1 MTPGPRIAVIV
12 ATRDRAAMAADLVAR
27 LDDQIRRPDHI
38 FILGAK
44 SSDLELVADRHDIT
58 VHVVPDALPAL
69 RRQGVKL
76 AGPSYDY
83 LVFFDD
89 SFLPS
94 RLWITQALSYL
105 ERWPDVA
112 GVSGLVLTGE
122 QDIFGRGVQS
132 DPILVAM
139 LGDAVHGRPL
149 FFPAT
154 CIDGVNM
161 AVRRS
166 ALEENDFSE
175 GVFDDFEISA
185 SLARSGSIG
194 QLTALFGVKSRP
206 DGGAE
211 KRPSPGRSGYEPRP
225 GHDPGRRSVWLDVER
240 LCVRSRARRQA
251 AAIART
257 ARPGPRFILPH
268 DLTIS
273 AGHFL
278 LAGKDSQSLFRSEG
292 IGSGL

>member
-1 MTPGPRIAVIV
+1 
-12 ATRDRAAMAADLVAR
+12 MAAELVAR
-27 LDDQIRRPDHI
+27 LDGQIRRPDHI
-38 FILGAK
+38 FIVGAK
-44 SSDLELVADRHDIT
+44 SSDLELVADRHDVT
-58 VHVVPDALPAL
+58 VRVVPDALPAL

-89 SFLPS
+89 SFMPS

-112 GVSGLVLTGE
+112 GVSGLVLTQE
-122 QDIFGRGVQS
+122 RDIFGRGVQS

-139 LGDAVHGRPL
+139 LGNAVHGRPL

-166 ALEENDFSE
+166 ALEENELCE

-185 SLARSGSIG
+185 GLARSGSIG
-194 QLTALFGVKSRP
+194 QLTALFGVTRVPVAAPKNGRLLGVMDIDRNLDRDLDRDRDVPDAETSGWMSNALVSEAVRAVRP
-206 DGGAE
+206 
-211 KRPSPGRSGYEPRP
+211 
-225 GHDPGRRSVWLDVER
+225 RRSQGLR
-240 LCVRSRARRQA
+240 GQVR
-251 AAIART
+251 
-257 ARPGPRFILPH
+257 
-268 DLTIS
+268 DLFFRMT
-273 AGHFL
+273 
-278 LAGKDSQSLFRSEG
+278 SQ
-292 IGSGL
+292 

>member
-12 ATRDRAAMAADLVAR
+12 ATRDRAAMAAELVAQ

-112 GVSGLVLTGE
+112 GVSGLVFTGE

-194 QLTALFGVKSRP
+194 QLTALFGVNRVPMAAPKNGRLLGVLDMNRDPDTIPDAEASGWMSNVFVSEAVRAVRP
-206 DGGAE
+206 
-211 KRPSPGRSGYEPRP
+211 
-225 GHDPGRRSVWLDVER
+225 RRSQGLR
-240 LCVRSRARRQA
+240 GQVR
-251 AAIART
+251 
-257 ARPGPRFILPH
+257 
-268 DLTIS
+268 DLFFRMT
-273 AGHFL
+273 
-278 LAGKDSQSLFRSEG
+278 SQ
-292 IGSGL
+292 

>member
-1 MTPGPRIAVIV
+1 
-12 ATRDRAAMAADLVAR
+12 MAAELVAR
-27 LDDQIRRPDHI
+27 LDHQIRRPDHI

-58 VHVVPDALPAL
+58 VRVVPDALPAL

-76 AGPSYDY
+76 AGASYDY

-122 QDIFGRGVQS
+122 QDIFGRGDQN
-132 DPILVAM
+132 DPVLVAM
-139 LGDAVHGRPL
+139 LGNAVHGRPL

-166 ALEENDFSE
+166 ALEENELSE

-185 SLARSGSIG
+185 GLARWGSIG
-194 QLTALFGVKSRP
+194 QLTALFGLTRVPVAAPKNGHLLGVMDIDRNLDRDPDTIPHAEAFGWMSNAFVSEAVRAVRP
-206 DGGAE
+206 
-211 KRPSPGRSGYEPRP
+211 
-225 GHDPGRRSVWLDVER
+225 RRSQGLR
-240 LCVRSRARRQA
+240 GQFR
-251 AAIART
+251 
-257 ARPGPRFILPH
+257 
-268 DLTIS
+268 DLFFRMT
-273 AGHFL
+273 
-278 LAGKDSQSLFRSEG
+278 SQ
-292 IGSGL
+292 